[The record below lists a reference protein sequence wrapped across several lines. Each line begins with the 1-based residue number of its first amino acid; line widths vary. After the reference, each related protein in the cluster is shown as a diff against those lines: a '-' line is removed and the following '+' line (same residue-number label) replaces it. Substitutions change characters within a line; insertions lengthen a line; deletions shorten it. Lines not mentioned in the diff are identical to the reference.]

1 MSALVEP
8 SEAFANAYPYA
19 PATLRHALADHP
31 LFTLD
36 RLAALTERHPEDR
49 LEYNRGDLGL
59 TQDPDAMPANGLGA
73 AETVR
78 TIEANGSWM
87 VVKNVE
93 RDPDYARLMDQCL
106 DALAPVTGPATG
118 PRHQAEAFVFL
129 SSPGSLT
136 PFHMDP
142 EHNVLCQL
150 RGTKTMAVYPR
161 DGLVAQETREA
172 FHLGAHRN
180 LVHEPRF
187 DAEAE
192 TFELAAGDALHVPL
206 LAPHWVRNGPE
217 VSVSFSITW
226 RSALSVAEA
235 DTHRA
240 NAWLRARLGRWGLS
254 PRPPGGPM
262 DGAKRAGY
270 KVLRRAG
277 LAR

>member
-1 MSALVEP
+1 MSLLSATEGL
-8 SEAFANAYPYA
+8 AAAYPYA
-19 PATLRHALADHP
+19 PARLSHALADHP
-31 LFTLD
+31 LFALD
-36 RLAALTERHPEDR
+36 RLAGLAERLPDAR
-49 LEYNRGDLGL
+49 LEYNRGDVALD
-59 TQDPDAMPANGLGA
+59 QDPGAVSANGLSP

-87 VVKNVE
+87 VMKNVE
-93 RDPDYARLMDQCL
+93 ADPAYAELLAGCL
-106 DALAPVTGPATG
+106 AALAPVTRAATG
-118 PRHQAEAFVFL
+118 PAHQAEGFVFL
-129 SSPGSLT
+129 SSPGSMT

-180 LVHEPRF
+180 LRHEARF

-192 TFELAAGDALHVPL
+192 TFDLGPGDALHVPL
-206 LAPHWVRNGPE
+206 LAPHWVRNGRA

-226 RSALSVAEA
+226 RSKASVAEA

-240 NAWLRARLGRWGLS
+240 NAWLRGRGLS
-254 PRPPGGPM
+254 PRPPGGPW
-262 DGAKRAGY
+262 DRAKRAGY
-270 KVLRRAG
+270 KAMRKAG